1 MAAPTAGLHAWRS
14 VPRPSDLDTFHDG
27 VAGALASVTFVASV
41 GQLVISQGKRLEPR
55 LDFAAK
61 PAAPALPNKG
71 REDIFPKSFV
81 SVLEAITRD
90 VQARAQKVVGKA
102 DELIVERY
110 AIDLNRVVPDSW
122 VVSRSSSRLELAPE
136 AAAES
141 NSFTFERNTDARS
154 AYMYTAHAE
163 VAADHEQA
171 AA

>member
-1 MAAPTAGLHAWRS
+1 M
-14 VPRPSDLDTFHDG
+14 
-27 VAGALASVTFVASV
+27 AGALASVTFVASV

-90 VQARAQKVVGKA
+90 VQARTQKVAGKA

-110 AIDLNRVVPDSW
+110 AIDLNRVVPDSS
-122 VVSRSSSRLELAPE
+122 VVARSSSGLDLAPE
-136 AAAES
+136 TAAAL
-141 NSFTFERNTDARS
+141 NSFTFERNTDVRS
-154 AYMYTAHAE
+154 AYMHTEHA
-163 VAADHEQA
+163 VDAAEHEQSA
-171 AA
+171 A